1 MNIKSKPV
9 FTTRKFIAGV
19 IIAILAAS
27 AITIG
32 VSTVLVIEPQGTEAP
47 QSQQGDTEPQSPQGE
62 TEGTEATG
70 GTGTTGES
78 GSPDSTGSSGP
89 AETATLTA
97 KNKLLEF
104 MSDVIGVDLAEY
116 VKTRGDGYGVSY
128 PPEYGGLAEEEVWSL
143 KLNSSDGGY
152 ISAFSIYDNEFV
164 KGVSIRLYGPTKY
177 VQQPPTDTLDYAK
190 VILTRYQTLIQGYSM
205 DTQHVSS
212 ALAMLDKVDS
222 LSTSNVIEGNMKMEI
237 MNLTDPN
244 RGMYEPSISFGWTYS
259 VNGME
264 ASRKNIRVGFYSSAG
279 SMQIAFSDTWG
290 FWSVNST
297 SAPEAEVREVAWQAA
312 QDFNMR
318 LGHVDGSITLVKP
331 DLGNFSRV
339 TVELTPGQL
348 YNESLG
354 DGFHFGSMGSTIRN
368 GLTLYPLWNF
378 LFYFTEPILSTM
390 AVQVGVWGD
399 TNEIAFCNGYGA

>member
-1 MNIKSKPV
+1 MNIKSQPV
-9 FTTRKFIAGV
+9 FTTRKLIAGV

-32 VSTVLVIEPQGTEAP
+32 VSTMLVTEPQGTEELQA
-47 QSQQGDTEPQSPQGE
+47 QGGTEPQSPQEETGE
-62 TEGTEATG
+62 TGATEATG
-70 GTGTTGES
+70 GTGTAGEA
-78 GSPDSTGSSGP
+78 GFPDSTGSSGP

-104 MSDVIGVDLAEY
+104 MSEVIGVDVDSY
-116 VKTRGDGYGVSY
+116 VKTGEGHSVSY

-152 ISAFSIYDNEFV
+152 ISAFSIYDNEFA
-164 KGVSIRLYGPTKY
+164 KGISIRLYGQTKY
-177 VQQPPTDTLDYAK
+177 VQQPPTNTLDYAK

-212 ALAMLDKVDS
+212 ALTMLDKVDI
-222 LSTSNVIEGNMKMEI
+222 LTTSNVIEGNMKMEI

-264 ASRKNIRVGFYSSAG
+264 ASRKNIRVGFYSIAG

-297 SAPEAEVREVAWQAA
+297 SASEAEVREVAWQAA

-354 DGFHFGSMGSTIRN
+354 DGFHFGSSTVRN

>member
-1 MNIKSKPV
+1 MNIKSQPV

-32 VSTVLVIEPQGTEAP
+32 VSTMLVTEPQGTEELQA
-47 QSQQGDTEPQSPQGE
+47 QQGDTEPQSPQGE
-62 TEGTEATG
+62 TEGAEATG
-70 GTGTTGES
+70 GTGTTGEA

-89 AETATLTA
+89 AETATSTS

-164 KGVSIRLYGPTKY
+164 KGISIRLYGPTKY
-177 VQQPPTDTLDYAK
+177 LQQPPTDTLDYAK

-312 QDFNMR
+312 QDFN
-318 LGHVDGSITLVKP
+318 LTLVGPDGSVTIVKP
-331 DLGNFSRV
+331 DWGNVSRV
-339 TVELTPGQL
+339 AFYLIPGQL
-348 YNESLG
+348 YDSSLN
-354 DGFHFGSMGSTIRN
+354 DVLQQVSMGSRARN
-368 GLTLYPLWNF
+368 GLTLYPLWEF
-378 LFYFTEPILSTM
+378 IFYFSERV
-390 AVQVGVWGD
+390 AGNVGVQVGVWGD
-399 TNEIAFCNGYGA
+399 TGEIAYCIGYGV